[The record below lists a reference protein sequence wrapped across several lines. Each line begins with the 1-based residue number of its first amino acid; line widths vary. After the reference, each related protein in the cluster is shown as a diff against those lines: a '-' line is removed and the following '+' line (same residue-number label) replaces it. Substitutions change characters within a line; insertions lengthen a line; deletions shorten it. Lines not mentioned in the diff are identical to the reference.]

1 MFNLLEDW
9 FLGRLNIV
17 EHDAVVEHD
26 FSLIWEYLLGEIL
39 SWTWEKFL
47 LRIITLRRKDS

>member
-1 MFNLLEDW
+1 MFNLLENL

-17 EHDAVVEHD
+17 EHDAIN

-47 LRIITLRRKDS
+47 FTNYHITS

>member
-1 MFNLLEDW
+1 MFNLLEKW

-17 EHDAVVEHD
+17 EHDAN
-26 FSLIWEYLLGEIL
+26 FSLIWDYLLGEIL

-47 LRIITLRRKDS
+47 LRIITYNCI